1 MKIDTR
7 ESMKIIFPR
16 IYFCIIR
23 KPNANTFLKAKFSPL
38 SLKKRNNVKKKKEE
52 KKERKKRTHTKDA
65 LQNVQTMQVLPL
77 TRTVKQTVLVNRS
90 PVATS
95 FFPLSSVGGRSRC
108 SLTVSL
114 GSLKCAPPTATGKR
128 RENIA
133 GSAGLPQWE
142 EYESYTEPCPPTAK
156 HIRHWSEAK
165 NQPDLDEK
173 TLREKKNFV
182 HYQNNLTV
190 ISVTSKILFF
200 LDAMDI

>member
-1 MKIDTR
+1 
-7 ESMKIIFPR
+7 MKIIFPR

-38 SLKKRNNVKKKKEE
+38 SLKKRNNVKKKKKR

-128 RENIA
+128 R
-133 GSAGLPQWE
+133 SAGLPQWE
-142 EYESYTEPCPPTAK
+142 EYESYPEPCPPTAK

-165 NQPDLDEK
+165 NQALKPDLDEK
-173 TLREKKNFV
+173 TLREKKTLF
-182 HYQNNLTV
+182 
-190 ISVTSKILFF
+190 IIKMTSLSFQ
-200 LDAMDI
+200 

>member
-1 MKIDTR
+1 
-7 ESMKIIFPR
+7 MKIIFPR

-38 SLKKRNNVKKKKEE
+38 SLKKRNNVKKKEE

-114 GSLKCAPPTATGKR
+114 DSLKCAPPTVTGKR

-142 EYESYTEPCPPTAK
+142 EYESYPEPCPPTAK

-165 NQPDLDEK
+165 NQALKPDLDEK
-173 TLREKKNFV
+173 TLREKKTLF
-182 HYQNNLTV
+182 
-190 ISVTSKILFF
+190 IIKITSLSFQ
-200 LDAMDI
+200 

>member
-1 MKIDTR
+1 
-7 ESMKIIFPR
+7 MKIIFPR

-38 SLKKRNNVKKKKEE
+38 SLKKRNNVKKKRR
-52 KKERKKRTHTKDA
+52 KERKKEKSAHTKDA

-114 GSLKCAPPTATGKR
+114 GSLKCVPPTATGKR
-128 RENIA
+128 R
-133 GSAGLPQWE
+133 SAGLPQWE
-142 EYESYTEPCPPTAK
+142 EYESYPEPCPPTAK

-165 NQPDLDEK
+165 NQALKPDLDEK
-173 TLREKKNFV
+173 TLREKKTLF
-182 HYQNNLTV
+182 
-190 ISVTSKILFF
+190 IIKMTSLSFQ
-200 LDAMDI
+200 

>member
-1 MKIDTR
+1 M
-7 ESMKIIFPR
+7 
-16 IYFCIIR
+16 
-23 KPNANTFLKAKFSPL
+23 
-38 SLKKRNNVKKKKEE
+38 
-52 KKERKKRTHTKDA
+52 
-65 LQNVQTMQVLPL
+65 
-77 TRTVKQTVLVNRS
+77 
-90 PVATS
+90 
-95 FFPLSSVGGRSRC
+95 
-108 SLTVSL
+108 
-114 GSLKCAPPTATGKR
+114 TGKR

-142 EYESYTEPCPPTAK
+142 EYESYPEPCPPTAK

-165 NQPDLDEK
+165 NQALKPDLDEK

>member
-1 MKIDTR
+1 
-7 ESMKIIFPR
+7 
-16 IYFCIIR
+16 
-23 KPNANTFLKAKFSPL
+23 
-38 SLKKRNNVKKKKEE
+38 
-52 KKERKKRTHTKDA
+52 
-65 LQNVQTMQVLPL
+65 MQVLPL

-95 FFPLSSVGGRSRC
+95 FFPPLLRRRSFTLLAHGVPRLSQVRASNSDRQ
-108 SLTVSL
+108 
-114 GSLKCAPPTATGKR
+114 K

-142 EYESYTEPCPPTAK
+142 EYESYPEPCPPTAK

-165 NQPDLDEK
+165 NQALKPDLDEK